1 MTGSR
6 RPWLS
11 LIQLVLPPSALMAGV
26 ALVSLSNDI
35 GMPSDALLRAALVI
49 SAIAPLAVGPIVAG
63 VAPGLDFGLFAS
75 AAMLTSI
82 GMIFL
87 YGLAVAPGPDQSF
100 YGTMATRQGLFTGA
114 GFLAMIAGAIVAK
127 RLDAVARFP
136 FSLLFAALGLMIVT
150 AAAGE
155 TVNGARLWL
164 DLGPLRFQPSE
175 VARLL
180 LVLFVAGYIYER
192 RHLVA
197 ATWSLGPIE
206 LPPAPY
212 LLPVAGAV
220 LTAAAV
226 LAFQNDLGMAAV
238 VVIGAIAIVAGVL
251 QTRVATF
258 LSASLL
264 GISFV
269 AAYLTISRVHDRV
282 ATWLDPWLEPMGRG
296 FQFVTAEYVLASGGV
311 VGATPAT
318 AVGRI
323 PEVHTDFVVT
333 GIAGQLGLLASAAT
347 LALGAIVVVR
357 SLINATRAANEF
369 AGLVA
374 AGQAV
379 VLGIQLLL
387 IAGGTLRVLP
397 LTGVTF
403 PLVSYGGTSLLVTL
417 FSLGLILGIGAR
429 STTRGSANNVSD

>member
-26 ALVSLSNDI
+26 ALVSFSN
-35 GMPSDALLRAALVI
+35 GTGLPSDALLRAALTI
-49 SAIAPLAVGPIVAG
+49 SAIAPLVVCPIVAG
-63 VAPGLDFGLFAS
+63 VAPGFDFGLFAS

-82 GMIFL
+82 GMVFL
-87 YGLAVAPGPDQSF
+87 YGLAVSPGPDQAF
-100 YGTMATRQGLFTGA
+100 YATMATRQGFFTGA
-114 GFLAMIAGAIVAK
+114 GFLATIAGAVVAK

-150 AAAGE
+150 AAAGV

-238 VVIGAIAIVAGVL
+238 IVIGAIAIVAGVL
-251 QTRVATF
+251 QSRVATF

-264 GISFV
+264 GISFA

-323 PEVHTDFVVT
+323 PEDHTDFVVI
-333 GIAGQLGLLASAAT
+333 GIAGQLGLLAAAAT
-347 LALGAIVVVR
+347 LALGGIVVVR
-357 SLINATRAANEF
+357 SLINAARAANEL
-369 AGLVA
+369 AGPVA
-374 AGQAV
+374 AGLAV

-417 FSLGLILGIGAR
+417 FSLGLMLGIGAR
-429 STTRGSANNVSD
+429 STTRGSADNVIN